1 MTTEA
6 IGRTLFA
13 SGAPDRLRSG
23 VGQAETSCCHSPLAA
38 THDVSGPILS
48 RGTSMSD
55 HDADGQ
61 RCPSKNPFDTV
72 PGPSPVPALGK
83 LLRLCHMLALEGK
96 QLAAVMAEGNGSE
109 LSHDYLIPIRHLAS
123 EAFRS
128 MPQGRDARTSRPS
141 SQIRGCSGAQV
152 AVPRASRGGPR
163 KPGWHPGDW
172 GGSRNNSC
180 GTLRSPEAP
189 PPGCLAFQV

>member
-1 MTTEA
+1 
-6 IGRTLFA
+6 
-13 SGAPDRLRSG
+13 
-23 VGQAETSCCHSPLAA
+23 
-38 THDVSGPILS
+38 
-48 RGTSMSD
+48 MSD

-123 EAFRS
+123 EAV
-128 MPQGRDARTSRPS
+128 PLCVEADIENVTTVKPDSRLALAPS
-141 SQIRGCSGAQV
+141 GCSSV
-152 AVPRASRGGPR
+152 SRWTPQTWMVSGR
-163 KPGWHPGDW
+163 W

-180 GTLRSPEAP
+180 RTLGNPRPCRPA
-189 PPGCLAFQV
+189 V